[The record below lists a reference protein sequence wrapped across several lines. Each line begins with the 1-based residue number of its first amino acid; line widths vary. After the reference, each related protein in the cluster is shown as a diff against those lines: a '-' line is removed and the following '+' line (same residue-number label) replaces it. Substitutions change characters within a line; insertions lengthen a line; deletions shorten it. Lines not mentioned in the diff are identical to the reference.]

1 MDSDPP
7 SDAAWQVEEHDWL
20 QALLPQLI
28 RDAGLLRPE
37 GPLPHQPL
45 SLSEGLALEGL
56 RRGAAVSQRD
66 LADRLGLEKSTVS
79 RLIAGL
85 ERRGLVTRERDPR
98 NRRFYRLQ
106 LTDAGR
112 SAAERLA
119 TSWRERHTQ
128 LLGAMTA
135 SEREALAIGL
145 AALVRA
151 LRKYPSDVQ
160 AAADET

>member
-1 MDSDPP
+1 MKSDPSGAP
-7 SDAAWQVEEHDWL
+7 PQAEEHDWL
-20 QALLPQLI
+20 QALVPQLI

-37 GPLPHQPL
+37 GPLPHHPI

-56 RRGAAVSQRD
+56 RRGAALSQRD

-79 RLIAGL
+79 RLVAGL
-85 ERRGLVTRERDPR
+85 ERRGLVIRERDPR

-119 TSWRERHTQ
+119 ASWRERHAQ
-128 LLGAMTA
+128 LLGAMTS

-151 LRKYPSDVQ
+151 LRQDPSGDH
-160 AAADET
+160 AAADQT